1 MEPTTGEVEGAAEIT
16 GKKKS
21 RFKLLKSR
29 LFSRLK
35 RKDIEGLMK
44 QSQSASDVTAD
55 VTAQSEVSED
65 DCLASLGTLGSRAMS
80 HDSIFL
86 AEQSQSSAEP
96 TRVLSQENVHEKI
109 RELQLK
115 LQQKNI
121 HLGPPPLLITGKR
134 MEDSGGTSE
143 DDGLPQSPPEISFHD
158 RADHGSSYKFTDTQ
172 RHHSS
177 LSLAGTGSEE
187 EEQPSSRPLSP
198 ITAPLCDLGPSPAA
212 DFSCPAQY
220 TPSLD
225 SSAARHRMSVKPRN
239 QRASTKGRKGPPRS
253 SRPGSES
260 LSDLDQPLSEREEE
274 QEEVEDEGKGED
286 REQPL
291 PSSPKDTE
299 EILWQSAPPVGQIEV
314 SRRQETSELEG
325 HITTNPLYLQAL
337 PFMADLISLPEPIAK
352 STLLDTPSLLTP
364 ISTAVDEPQML
375 QKPPSQEKKEMLAYT
390 FQGSRLRSTSEKTL
404 SRPLSPVCTS
414 DIVANKRDSLRSDMQ
429 NVSQEDSSNSPQH
442 TAFSIPAQHFG
453 KPTPKPFSDKELVR
467 EMRTVLPFG
476 IHKDNPKLDLMQL
489 SPPSGQED
497 KLSGSH
503 SFPISSKRQ
512 HPKMT
517 TGSGHTGT
525 RDGEMNGEDRE
536 GEGLIANKVKLEEP
550 TSKALIG
557 TQSHPSPQERIF
569 RDTGLRGGEK
579 CDVQIEIKEENEQ
592 EKSAFGVKLRTT
604 SHSLKYRSERDQE
617 VGIQRYSAEV
627 LTRSTAGPVKG
638 ELDTGFEIS
647 DVLANKA
654 SKKQLSQVTGCTPSS
669 MATPPF
675 TTHRIRQKD
684 MQKPLKLSGPVLVPS
699 IDNVDTELLVD
710 AFLDPDNGSYSRPAL
725 ELLRGTESLESTG
738 SAGSEPVWM
747 SMAREKTRSLLQN
760 LSPESEPRTGG
771 KTTPQPTPSPRQTLT
786 SAPQPRFQPT
796 ALQSMPP
803 PSQSQPGTQTASQ
816 KQTSHSEVQPP
827 PQPIPTT
834 RTNLWGL
841 QLTAKLKTSPS
852 EQPDTQPALQTAQQ
866 VTTQQTTQLS
876 CQPHLP
882 TLGVSKT
889 SSTYVKRAEK
899 MPVEKWADSTLLPG
913 TKMESSSG
921 QAEIDIEKT
930 EMSCLSS
937 PLSSYPSSSPQRV
950 QPTWMELA
958 KRKSLAW
965 SNKTKD

>member
-1 MEPTTGEVEGAAEIT
+1 MSPLMSQLRVKSLRMTVCKDLFHILEVYSTVSISSIPT
-16 GKKKS
+16 GKCCVYVVNMFGA
-21 RFKLLKSR
+21 R
-29 LFSRLK
+29 
-35 RKDIEGLMK
+35 
-44 QSQSASDVTAD
+44 VTYR
-55 VTAQSEVSED
+55 
-65 DCLASLGTLGSRAMS
+65 ASLGTLGSRAMS

-158 RADHGSSYKFTDTQ
+158 RADHGSSYK
-172 RHHSS
+172 
-177 LSLAGTGSEE
+177 
-187 EEQPSSRPLSP
+187 PSSRPLSP

-239 QRASTKGRKGPPRS
+239 QRANHGL
-253 SRPGSES
+253 SRCVPGSES

-684 MQKPLKLSGPVLVPS
+684 
-699 IDNVDTELLVD
+699 I
-710 AFLDPDNGSYSRPAL
+710 PAL

-913 TKMESSSG
+913 TKVN
-921 QAEIDIEKT
+921 I
-930 EMSCLSS
+930 
-937 PLSSYPSSSPQRV
+937 
-950 QPTWMELA
+950 
-958 KRKSLAW
+958 
-965 SNKTKD
+965 